1 MADEIGSRDAILS
14 RIRSQAATKPQAER
28 MADVEA
34 RISSHKRGILPAGP
48 RSLIKRVERFTQKAE
63 AAQSTVAQVSRP
75 KLAKAVSEWL
85 REHNLPA
92 EIRIGQDPRLSPL
105 KKSGAKLMTVNSGK
119 ADPADITGV
128 SFAECGIAESGT
140 IAMLSGKANPT
151 TLNFVPENHITI
163 VNESDILSHYEEL
176 WPRLRRRFGRGK
188 MPRTVNFITG
198 PSRSADIEQTLILG
212 AHGPV
217 RHHIIIVKG
226 A

>member
-1 MADEIGSRDAILS
+1 MNREYILEKLGRNLRNS
-14 RIRSQAATKPQAER
+14 TPAKRESNALEHIQNAA
-28 MADVEA
+28 
-34 RISSHKRGILPAGP
+34 RGILPKQP
-48 RSLIKRVERFTQKAE
+48 RTATARVAHFVEKAKE
-63 AAQSTVAQVSRP
+63 AQATVTVCASSQV
-75 KLAKAVSEWL
+75 AKAISRWL